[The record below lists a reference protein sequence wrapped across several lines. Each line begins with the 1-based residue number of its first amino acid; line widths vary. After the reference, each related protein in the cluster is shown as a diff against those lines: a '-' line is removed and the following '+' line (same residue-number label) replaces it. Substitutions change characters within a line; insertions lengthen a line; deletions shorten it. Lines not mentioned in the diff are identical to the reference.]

1 MNLGLAGGA
10 GVADHIH
17 FHLVPRWNGDTNYM
31 TVTAGTRVIPES
43 LTATYDRLTAVIA
56 PLIAE
61 ST

>member
-1 MNLGLAGGA
+1 MNLGLAAGA

-31 TVTAGTRVIPES
+31 TVTAETRVIPES
-43 LTATYDRLTAVIA
+43 LTATYDRLKGGIA
-56 PLIAE
+56 PLIAG